1 MKLAANLHRV
11 GSDIVACY
19 LVEDDT
25 GVTMIDAGLP
35 GHWQEL
41 VDELESMGRS
51 LDDIE
56 GLILTHGD
64 SDHLGVAERL
74 RSEHDVPVYIHG
86 ADAPHARG
94 EAPKQNPAWGRF
106 RVGPTLGFVW
116 YAGRRGGMKVPPVRE
131 VIDVSGDVS
140 LSLPGKPEI
149 IHIPGH
155 SPGSIAIYAPS
166 VKALFVGDA
175 LTTRHVLTGL
185 EGPQPAPFTLDKEM
199 ANESLGR
206 LESLDVNWVLPGHG
220 PPWQGSA
227 ADAVR
232 LVRAAVESPAPS
244 RRHRSG

>member
-1 MKLAANLHRV
+1 MELAANLHRV

-19 LVEDDT
+19 LVEDET
-25 GVTMIDAGLP
+25 GVTMVDAGLP
-35 GHWQEL
+35 GHWREL
-41 VDELESMGRS
+41 VAELESMGRS
-51 LDDIE
+51 LDDIK

-74 RSEHDVPVYIHG
+74 RSEHKVPLYIHG
-86 ADAPHARG
+86 ADAPQARG

-131 VIDVSGDVS
+131 VIELSGDGS

-155 SPGSIAIYAPS
+155 SPGSIAIHVPS

-199 ANESLGR
+199 ADESLGR
-206 LESLDVNWVLPGHG
+206 LESLDVSWVLPGHG
-220 PPWQGSA
+220 PPWPGSA
-227 ADAVR
+227 MDAVR
-232 LVRAAVESPAPS
+232 QVRAAAKT
-244 RRHRSG
+244 